1 MISDVI
7 YSVRRLGGKIVITGE
22 LGRREYP
29 GLTKLEAEIKY
40 MEEYNM
46 KIFVAM

>member
-7 YSVRRLGGKIVITGE
+7 YSTQKIGKKIVITGE
-22 LGRREYP
+22 LGRREYS

>member
-7 YSVRRLGGKIVITGE
+7 YSSQKIGGKIIIIGE
-22 LGRREYP
+22 LGRREYS

-40 MEEYNM
+40 MEEYNR

>member
-7 YSVRRLGGKIVITGE
+7 YSIKRIAGKIVILGE

-29 GLTKLEAEIKY
+29 GLTKREAEIKY
-40 MEEYNM
+40 LEEYNM

>member
-1 MISDVI
+1 MISEVI
-7 YSVRRLGGKIVITGE
+7 YSTQKIGGKIVVTGE

-40 MEEYNM
+40 MEEYNQ
-46 KIFVAM
+46 KIFVSM